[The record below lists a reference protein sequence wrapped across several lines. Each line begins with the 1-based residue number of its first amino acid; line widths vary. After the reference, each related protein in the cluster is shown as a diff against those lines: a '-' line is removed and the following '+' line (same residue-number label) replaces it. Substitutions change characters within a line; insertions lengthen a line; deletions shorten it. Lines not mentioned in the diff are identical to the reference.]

1 MNLRVW
7 DNYLM
12 KGEIYLFELGSTIIK
27 MQEKE
32 LKNLF
37 IKDVLKYLKNFN
49 QKYKEEEFFDNL
61 NEINVT
67 EEHKSFVYEIN
78 SEEEKGSILQ
88 IFTSELFY

>member
-67 EEHKSFVYEIN
+67 EEYKSFVYEIN